1 MTSTTMRLEKL
12 LPPARPGK
20 PWRACLEGGEVLH
33 IPEGTVADHALY
45 QGMELGEETLT
56 ALKAAASTALLRER
70 AVGWLSHRPL
80 SAGELKGRL
89 QAKGA
94 TPEQAEEITAWVQ
107 AIGLLNELDYAKA
120 LVGHYQAK
128 GYGLYKIKDELYRRK
143 VPREHWEEA
152 LGEME
157 APDDAIDRFLA
168 KRVTDPT
175 DRKQLKKAS
184 DALAR
189 RGFSWSQVAEG
200 IERLREGT
208 DWRD

>member
-1 MTSTTMRLEKL
+1 MRLEKL
-12 LPPARPGK
+12 LPPAHPGK
-20 PWRACLEGGEVLH
+20 PWRVCLEGGEVLQV
-33 IPEGTVADHALY
+33 PEGTVADHALY
-45 QGMELGEETLT
+45 QGMELEEETLE

-70 AVGWLSHRPL
+70 AVGWLSHRPM
-80 SAGELKGRL
+80 SAGELKERL
-89 QAKGA
+89 RAKGA
-94 TPEQAEEITAWVQ
+94 TPDQEEAIAAWVQ
-107 AIGLLNELDYAKA
+107 DIGLLNELDYAKA
-120 LVGHYQAK
+120 LVRHYQAK
-128 GYGLYKIKDELYRRK
+128 GYGLYKIKDALYRRR

-157 APDDAIDRFLA
+157 EPDDAIDRFLA

-189 RGFSWSQVAEG
+189 RGFSWSQVSEG
-200 IERLREGT
+200 MERLRERT

>member
-1 MTSTTMRLEKL
+1 
-12 LPPARPGK
+12 
-20 PWRACLEGGEVLH
+20 
-33 IPEGTVADHALY
+33 
-45 QGMELGEETLT
+45 
-56 ALKAAASTALLRER
+56 
-70 AVGWLSHRPL
+70 
-80 SAGELKGRL
+80 
-89 QAKGA
+89 
-94 TPEQAEEITAWVQ
+94 
-107 AIGLLNELDYAKA
+107 
-120 LVGHYQAK
+120 
-128 GYGLYKIKDELYRRK
+128 
-143 VPREHWEEA
+143 
-152 LGEME
+152 ME